1 MTRSEVYNALRAWLQ
16 SHGFDVGYRVQ
27 SRFWKDSEESAG
39 DRFIVIQQN
48 GGGKPEEAITRDYFR
63 ILLLSGQNDS
73 NINQVE
79 DLADA
84 IRQAMIDDYKTE
96 SIISMQPIGGITAIQ
111 TEEGRYLF
119 DISFQTII
127 SR

>member
-1 MTRSEVYNALRAWLQ
+1 MTTSFIGHQTKHKEQ
-16 SHGFDVGYRVQ
+16 C
-27 SRFWKDSEESAG
+27 G
-39 DRFIVIQQN
+39 DDNCN
-48 GGGKPEEAITRDYFR
+48 GGIDDGLTFANYYPDTDGDGFGAAGAGYA
-63 ILLLSGQNDS
+63 SGDS
-73 NINQVE
+73 
-79 DLADA
+79 ADA

-96 SIISMQPIGGITAIQ
+96 CIISMQPIGGITAIQ

>member
-1 MTRSEVYNALRAWLQ
+1 MTRSEVYDALRAWLQ
-16 SHGFDVGYRVQ
+16 SHRFDVGYRVQ
-27 SRFWKDSEESAG
+27 KRFWNELEG
-39 DRFIVIQQN
+39 TEGERYLVIQQN
-48 GGGKPEEAITRDYFR
+48 GGGKPEDAITRDYFR
-63 ILLLSGQNDS
+63 IIILSGQDDS

-79 DLADA
+79 DRADA

-96 SIISMQPIGGITAIQ
+96 CIISMQPIGGITAIK

>member
-1 MTRSEVYNALRAWLQ
+1 MTRSEVYDALRAWLQ

-27 SRFWKDSEESAG
+27 KRFWNELEG
-39 DRFIVIQQN
+39 TEGERYLFIQQN

-63 ILLLSGQNDS
+63 ILLLSCHNDS
-73 NINQVE
+73 NINEIE
-79 DLADA
+79 DRADA

-96 SIISMQPIGGITAIQ
+96 CIISMQPIGGITAIQ
-111 TEEGRYLF
+111 TEEGRYFF

>member
-1 MTRSEVYNALRAWLQ
+1 MENTEGERYL
-16 SHGFDVGYRVQ
+16 
-27 SRFWKDSEESAG
+27 
-39 DRFIVIQQN
+39 VIQQN

-73 NINQVE
+73 DINHVE

-96 SIISMQPIGGITAIQ
+96 CIISMQPIGGITAIQ

>member
-1 MTRSEVYNALRAWLQ
+1 MTRSEVYDALRAWLQ

-27 SRFWKDSEESAG
+27 
-39 DRFIVIQQN
+39 QN
-48 GGGKPEEAITRDYFR
+48 GGGKPDEAITRDFFR
-63 ILLLSGQNDS
+63 ILVLSGQNDS
-73 NINQVE
+73 DINEVE
-79 DLADA
+79 DRADA
-84 IRQAMIDDYKTE
+84 IRQAMIDDYQTE
-96 SIISMQPIGGITAIQ
+96 CIISMQPIGGITAIQ

>member
-1 MTRSEVYNALRAWLQ
+1 LRAWLQ

-27 SRFWKDSEESAG
+27 KRFWNELEG
-39 DRFIVIQQN
+39 TEGERYLVIQQ
-48 GGGKPEEAITRDYFR
+48 GSGGKPDEAITRDYFR
-63 ILLLSGQNDS
+63 FLVLSGQNDS
-73 NINQVE
+73 DINEVE
-79 DLADA
+79 DHADA
-84 IRQAMIDDYKTE
+84 IRQAMIDDYQTGC
-96 SIISMQPIGGITAIQ
+96 IISMQPIGGIPAIQ

>member
-96 SIISMQPIGGITAIQ
+96 CIISMQPIGGITAIQ

>member
-1 MTRSEVYNALRAWLQ
+1 MTRNEVYDSLRAWLQ

-27 SRFWKDSEESAG
+27 KRFWNELENTEG
-39 DRFIVIQQN
+39 ERYLVIQQN

-73 NINQVE
+73 DINQVE
-79 DLADA
+79 DRADA

-96 SIISMQPIGGITAIQ
+96 CIISMQPIGGITAIK
-111 TEEGRYLF
+111 TEEGR
-119 DISFQTII
+119 
-127 SR
+127 